1 VLALTAAA
9 PGLIDA
15 AVHLH
20 HHVHGPKGDYVGL
33 GLAAAAGW
41 AGVPGPGEA
50 ALITAAVLA
59 ERHKLDIVSVI
70 AVAWLGA
77 TLGGTAGWAV
87 GIRAGRAV
95 LTAPGPLQKAR
106 LSALD
111 RGDRFFERF
120 GPVAVFLT
128 PSWVAGIVGMRAVR
142 FLVLN
147 ALAALFWAVALGL
160 GVFLAGPPIADLFA
174 DLGLIGGIA
183 LGVVALIA
191 AVTALVRGR
200 SRRRRR

>member
-1 VLALTAAA
+1 MLALTAAA

-33 GLAAAAGW
+33 GLAAAASW

-70 AVAWLGA
+70 AIAWLGA

-95 LTAPGPLQKAR
+95 LTAPGPLHKAR
-106 LSALD
+106 VSALD